1 MKKILKLLPTFLL
14 LLPSLVLAEDATQAP
29 PPASTVPLDN
39 PLGASDVGGFI
50 GNAINGVLG
59 VVGALSLFY
68 FVLGGLTWMT
78 SQGSQEKVKRGK
90 ETLIWATFGLAMI
103 FFSYALVNFVLKN
116 LIS

>member
-1 MKKILKLLPTFLL
+1 MKKILKFLPTFLL
-14 LLPSLVLAEDATQAP
+14 LLPSLVLAAEDPAP
-29 PPASTVPLDN
+29 NTNSTIPLDN

-103 FFSYALVNFVLKN
+103 FFSYALVNFVLKK
-116 LIS
+116 LVS

>member
-1 MKKILKLLPTFLL
+1 MKKILKFLPTFLL
-14 LLPSLVLAEDATQAP
+14 LLPGLVLAADDATP
-29 PPASTVPLDN
+29 PVALDN

-78 SQGSQEKVKRGK
+78 SQGSQDKVKRGK

-103 FFSYALVNFVLKN
+103 FFSYALVNFVLKK